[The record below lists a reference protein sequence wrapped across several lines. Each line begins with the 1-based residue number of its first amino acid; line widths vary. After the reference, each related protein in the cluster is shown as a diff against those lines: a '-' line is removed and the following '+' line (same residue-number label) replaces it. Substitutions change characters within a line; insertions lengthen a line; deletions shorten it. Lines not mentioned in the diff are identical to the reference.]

1 MTKNQR
7 NILIG
12 VAVLLLLYF
21 YFTSSQQEKKS
32 GDENG
37 NGNGNGGQ
45 TPPTPQNCTNTCC
58 SALGNLISPSSFPKC
73 ECPQSDYVFDNG
85 QCTLVGVV
93 GCMDTT
99 ATNFNPIATIPD
111 AQSCQYGQQN
121 RDCFTNCRSGGTYNT
136 INTPDA
142 CGTGSATGYPLT
154 TAPFCTPS
162 VVVPSIQPLNPNPQI
177 IQPVQTPINPV
188 ITAPYNPPTLS

>member
-32 GDENG
+32 GEENG

-58 SALGNLISPSSFPKC
+58 SELRNLISPSSFPK
-73 ECPQSDYVFDNG
+73 F
-85 QCTLVGVV
+85 
-93 GCMDTT
+93 
-99 ATNFNPIATIPD
+99 
-111 AQSCQYGQQN
+111 
-121 RDCFTNCRSGGTYNT
+121 
-136 INTPDA
+136 
-142 CGTGSATGYPLT
+142 
-154 TAPFCTPS
+154 
-162 VVVPSIQPLNPNPQI
+162 
-177 IQPVQTPINPV
+177 
-188 ITAPYNPPTLS
+188 